1 MADAYQVFHLD
12 ECIKRKLPGYEDY
25 KKEGWSAYDSYW
37 ILWECD
43 IAGKPIREVFAD
55 RMEPEDAILV
65 RDLRPLVE
73 ELNTLARMYQPMRG
87 TL

>member
-1 MADAYQVFHLD
+1 MTDAYQVIHLH
-12 ECIKRKLPGYEDY
+12 ECIERKLPGYEDY
-25 KKEGWSAYDSYW
+25 KLEGWSRYDSYW
-37 ILWECD
+37 VLWECD
-43 IAGKPIREVFAD
+43 ITGKPIREVFAD

-73 ELNTLARMYQPMRG
+73 ELNSLARMYRPMGG